1 MRIDVI
7 IPVYHPGE
15 RFLES
20 LRRLCRQTRPVNR
33 FIIMNTEQELW
44 EAWEK
49 ELPAG
54 TLPENLSVFHV
65 TREDEALRK
74 EFFRK
79 YAKTLP
85 LPEQFAELSHMVNIY
100 DFSGSGLMLYYDIR
114 SGETLCAVV

>member
-49 ELPAG
+49 RASCRDASGKPFGLSCDQRGVRPRRDQAPGDGAFPGG
-54 TLPENLSVFHV
+54 TVRLHDP
-65 TREDEALRK
+65 
-74 EFFRK
+74 
-79 YAKTLP
+79 
-85 LPEQFAELSHMVNIY
+85 
-100 DFSGSGLMLYYDIR
+100 
-114 SGETLCAVV
+114 

>member
-54 TLPENLSVFHV
+54 TLPENLSVFSCDQRGVRPRRDQAPGDGAFPGGTVRLH
-65 TREDEALRK
+65 D
-74 EFFRK
+74 
-79 YAKTLP
+79 P
-85 LPEQFAELSHMVNIY
+85 
-100 DFSGSGLMLYYDIR
+100 
-114 SGETLCAVV
+114 

>member
-33 FIIMNTEQELW
+33 FIIMNTEQEFL

-49 ELPAG
+49 
-54 TLPENLSVFHV
+54 
-65 TREDEALRK
+65 
-74 EFFRK
+74 
-79 YAKTLP
+79 
-85 LPEQFAELSHMVNIY
+85 
-100 DFSGSGLMLYYDIR
+100 
-114 SGETLCAVV
+114 

>member
-49 ELPAG
+49 SFLPG
-54 TLPENLSVFHV
+54 
-65 TREDEALRK
+65 R
-74 EFFRK
+74 FRK
-79 YAKTLP
+79 T
-85 LPEQFAELSHMVNIY
+85 F
-100 DFSGSGLMLYYDIR
+100 R
-114 SGETLCAVV
+114 SFM